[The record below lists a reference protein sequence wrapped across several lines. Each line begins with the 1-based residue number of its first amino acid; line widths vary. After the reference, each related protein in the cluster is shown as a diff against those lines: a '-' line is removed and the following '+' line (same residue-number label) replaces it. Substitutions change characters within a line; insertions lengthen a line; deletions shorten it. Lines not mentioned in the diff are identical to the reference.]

1 MSMQLNLFSQLGFP
15 SLLVALSCASLVGC
29 ATVSNNKEE
38 AELRSR
44 IGTGYLQRGNYPAAL
59 RELLRAEEAD
69 PQNVIVQNNLGLVY
83 FMRERYDL
91 AADHLEHAIKLN
103 PKYTDARNNLAR
115 SLIELGRFDEAKRQ
129 LDVVLADLT
138 YEDPPKA
145 WINYGLIYFRK
156 KDYELA
162 RQKFAEAIRLNRDNC
177 LAQTLYGRSFLE
189 QGKTTTAAEALDNA
203 VVVCR
208 SSKYDEPFYYSGLAY
223 YKLGRTSAAIARME
237 EIVKLY
243 PQGTYAPKAESM
255 LKLMR

>member
-1 MSMQLNLFSQLGFP
+1 MVMQLNLFRQLGLP
-15 SLLVALSCASLVGC
+15 SLLAALICAQFAGCSTVG
-29 ATVSNNKEE
+29 TNREE

-69 PQNVIVQNNLGLVY
+69 PQNVVVQNNLGLVY

-91 AADHLEHAIKLN
+91 AVEHLERAIEIN
-103 PKYTDARNNLAR
+103 PKFSDARNNLAR
-115 SLIELGRFDEAKRQ
+115 SLIEIGRYEEAKKQ
-129 LDVVLADLT
+129 LDYVIGDLT

-156 KDYELA
+156 KDFESA
-162 RQKFAEAIRLNRDNC
+162 RQKFAEAIRINRDNC
-177 LAQTLYGRSFLE
+177 LAQTLYGRTFLE
-189 QGKTTTAAEALDNA
+189 QGKTAVAAEALDNA

-208 SSKYDEPFYYSGLAY
+208 PSKYDEPFYYSGLAY

-237 EIVKLY
+237 EIVKHY

-255 LKLMR
+255 LKIMR

>member
-1 MSMQLNLFSQLGFP
+1 MVMQLNLFRQLGLP
-15 SLLVALSCASLVGC
+15 SLLVALFCASLVGC
-29 ATVSNNKEE
+29 ATVNRNQEE

-59 RELLRAEEAD
+59 RELLRAEAAD
-69 PQNVIVQNNLGLVY
+69 PENVFVQNNLGLVY
-83 FMRERYDL
+83 FMRERYDI
-91 AADHLEHAIKLN
+91 AAEHLERAIQLN
-103 PKYTDARNNLAR
+103 PKYSDARNNLAR
-115 SLIELGRFDEAKRQ
+115 AYIELGRFEPAKKQ
-129 LDVVLADLT
+129 LDLVLADLT

-156 KDYELA
+156 KDFDSA
-162 RQKFAEAIRLNRDNC
+162 RQKFAEAIRINRDNC

-208 SSKYDEPFYYSGLAY
+208 PSRYDEPFYYSGLAY